1 MVRGWL
7 QVCVLK
13 HERRW
18 GERNGRK
25 SRAELRVYLVDMVT
39 SLHSPGAGSRRW
51 EKTRPPA
58 SHILIYF
65 HPYIVRQV
73 YEQKKCIYM
82 HTYALLWMIRRRGFS
97 KHGHSLVFF
106 LLFFPQLIR
115 MLGCTAYMCVF
126 SLYRMCVCACEPVP
140 EGTSCSMLHTVSSL
154 IVYDSNTAVPVRV
167 YAPLPS
173 WSKQTQPH

>member
-58 SHILIYF
+58 SHILIFF

-73 YEQKKCIYM
+73 YEQKNAYICIHM
-82 HTYALLWMIRRRGFS
+82 HCSEWSEEGAFQNMATLW
-97 KHGHSLVFF
+97 FF
-106 LLFFPQLIR
+106 FVVFFPQLIR

>member
-1 MVRGWL
+1 M
-7 QVCVLK
+7 
-13 HERRW
+13 
-18 GERNGRK
+18 
-25 SRAELRVYLVDMVT
+25 
-39 SLHSPGAGSRRW
+39 
-51 EKTRPPA
+51 
-58 SHILIYF
+58 HIYA
-65 HPYIVRQV
+65 YICIALND
-73 YEQKKCIYM
+73 QKKGLFK
-82 HTYALLWMIRRRGFS
+82 TWPLFG
-97 KHGHSLVFF
+97 FF

-173 WSKQTQPH
+173 